1 MKSIPLIYLDQL
13 LNYYDDSE
21 ITIEEIIDILSKE
34 PFMMDDER
42 EKLLVARYLV
52 EDNT

>member
-13 LNYYDDSE
+13 FDYYEDSD
-21 ITIEEIIDILSKE
+21 ITIEEVIDILSKE
-34 PFMMDDER
+34 PFKIDDER